1 MKLIYAFLFALLS
14 LTSWSQTTESQ
25 LSKSYS
31 KEEIAQFKATN
42 ILPLYE
48 YALTHAC
55 YLIDAPQGKDVSTFP
70 TIQLSSNPD
79 VPLVISKEPIVFTDF
94 GLKIL
99 DKTQYFL
106 VINTNKILVVK
117 SKNILSLEMQ
127 NQKKWN

>member
-1 MKLIYAFLFALLS
+1 MKLFYTLFFALLS
-14 LTSWSQTTESQ
+14 LSSWSQTVETQ

-31 KEEIAQFKATN
+31 KEEIAQIKESN
-42 ILPLYE
+42 SLPLFE
-48 YALTHAC
+48 FALTHAC
-55 YLIDAPQGKDVSTFP
+55 YLIDAPQGKDVSNFP

-99 DKTQYFL
+99 DRTQYFL
-106 VINTNKILVVK
+106 VANTNKILVVK

-127 NQKKWN
+127 NQKK

>member
-25 LSKSYS
+25 LSKTYS
-31 KEEIAQFKATN
+31 KEEILQIKASN
-42 ILPLYE
+42 EMPLYE

-55 YLIDAPQGKDVSTFP
+55 YLIDAPQGKDVSQFEVFDLLLP
-70 TIQLSSNPD
+70 PSP
-79 VPLVISKEPIVFTDF
+79 EPIIFTNYSIR
-94 GLKIL
+94 IL
-99 DKTQYFL
+99 DRTQYYR

>member
-1 MKLIYAFLFALLS
+1 MKLIYAFLFAFLS

-31 KEEIAQFKATN
+31 KAEISQIKETN
-42 ILPLYE
+42 LLPLYE
-48 YALTHAC
+48 FALTHAC
-55 YLIDAPQGKDVSTFP
+55 YLIEAPQGKD
-70 TIQLSSNPD
+70 LSQFDALDLP
-79 VPLVISKEPIVFTDF
+79 SKTTEKAINFTDL

-106 VINTNKILVVK
+106 VANTTKILVVK

>member
-1 MKLIYAFLFALLS
+1 MKLFYTLFFALLS
-14 LTSWSQTTESQ
+14 LSSWSQTVETQ

-31 KEEIAQFKATN
+31 KEEIAQIKESN
-42 ILPLYE
+42 SLPLFGF
-48 YALTHAC
+48 ALTHAC
-55 YLIDAPQGKDVSTFP
+55 YLIDAPQGKDVSNFQ

-99 DKTQYFL
+99 DRTQYFL
-106 VINTNKILVVK
+106 VANTNKILVVK

-127 NQKKWN
+127 NQKK

>member
-1 MKLIYAFLFALLS
+1 MKLFYAFLFALLS

-25 LSKSYS
+25 LSKTYS
-31 KEEIAQFKATN
+31 KEEILQIKASN
-42 ILPLYE
+42 EMPLYE

-55 YLIDAPQGKDVSTFP
+55 YLIDAPQGKDVSQFEVFDLLLP
-70 TIQLSSNPD
+70 PSP
-79 VPLVISKEPIVFTDF
+79 EPIIFTNYSIR
-94 GLKIL
+94 IL
-99 DKTQYFL
+99 DRTQYYR

>member
-25 LSKSYS
+25 LSKTYS
-31 KEEIAQFKATN
+31 KEEILQIKASN
-42 ILPLYE
+42 EMPLYE

-55 YLIDAPQGKDVSTFP
+55 YLIDAPQGKDVSQFEVFDLLLP
-70 TIQLSSNPD
+70 PSP
-79 VPLVISKEPIVFTDF
+79 EPIIFTNYSIR
-94 GLKIL
+94 IL
-99 DKTQYFL
+99 DRTQYYR

-127 NQKKWN
+127 NQKK

>member
-1 MKLIYAFLFALLS
+1 MKLFYTLFFALLS
-14 LTSWSQTTESQ
+14 LSSWSQTVETQ

-31 KEEIAQFKATN
+31 KEEIAQIKESN
-42 ILPLYE
+42 SLPLFE
-48 YALTHAC
+48 FALTHAC
-55 YLIDAPQGKDVSTFP
+55 YLIDTPQGKDVSNFP

-99 DKTQYFL
+99 DRTQYFL
-106 VINTNKILVVK
+106 VANTNKILVVK